1 MLRITLAVLHLLAL
15 GIGLGAVYARA
26 RALHAVGQPS
36 ESPDAL
42 RRALAADSWWGVAGL
57 LWVSTG
63 LWRAL
68 AGTEKASTY
77 YWENH
82 IFYGKMACLVVLLLL
97 ELWTVVTLVRWR
109 REGVPSL
116 QARRSALA
124 PAARALARVSDVQL
138 VLVLAM
144 LVAAVLMARGYGAR
158 P

>member
-15 GIGLGAVYARA
+15 GIGFGAVYARA
-26 RALHAVGQPS
+26 RALHAVGAQPDA
-36 ESPDAL
+36 PDAL
-42 RRALAADSWWGVAGL
+42 RRALTADSWWGVAGL

-77 YWENH
+77 YWHNPLFH
-82 IFYGKMACLVVLLLL
+82 AKMGCLVVLLLL
-97 ELWTVVTLVRWR
+97 EAWAVVTLVRWR
-109 REGVPSL
+109 REGLPSL
-116 QARRSALA
+116 QVRRAALA
-124 PAARALARVSDVQL
+124 PAARTLARVSDVQL